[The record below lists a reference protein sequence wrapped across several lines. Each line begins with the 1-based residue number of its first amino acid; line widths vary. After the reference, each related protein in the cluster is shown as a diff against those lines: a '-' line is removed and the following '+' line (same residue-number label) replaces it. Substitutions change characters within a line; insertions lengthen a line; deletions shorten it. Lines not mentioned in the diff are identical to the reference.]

1 MNKINNI
8 EKILRKNA
16 PDLLLTV
23 GVCSLIGSTIMAVKS
38 TPKAN
43 RILEEKKDST
53 KIEKLKSVAP
63 CYASS
68 ALLACAGTASIICSR
83 NITKNRFTAMATAYT
98 VTSSTL
104 RSFKKNLEE
113 VVEPEKVKIIKSK
126 VANDNLKES
135 KNDIPINNDEDKKP
149 LFFDSTSGRYFR
161 STINDIDRAVN
172 ELNKQMMNDMCIRLN
187 DFYNEIGLDRIKIGE
202 DLGWN
207 IDKGLIEVRYDSTI
221 ADNDEPCIVLDYEL
235 THEIY

>member
-1 MNKINNI
+1 MNKI
-8 EKILRKNA
+8 EKMLRKNA

-43 RILEEKKDST
+43 RILEEKKGST
-53 KIEKLKSVAP
+53 KIEKLKAVVP
-63 CYASS
+63 CYTPS

-83 NITKNRFTAMATAYT
+83 NITRNRFTAMATAYT

-126 VANDNLKES
+126 VAKDNLKES
-135 KNDIPINNDEDKKP
+135 KNDIPINDGDKKP
-149 LFFDSTSGRYFR
+149 LFFDDISGRYFR
-161 STINDIDRAVN
+161 STINDIDKAVN

-207 IDKGLIEVRYDSTI
+207 IEKGLIEVHYDSTI

>member
-1 MNKINNI
+1 MKNI

-23 GVCSLIGSTIMAVKS
+23 GICSLLGSTIMAVKF

-43 RILEEKKDST
+43 RILKEKENST
-53 KIEKLKSVAP
+53 KIEKFKAVAP
-63 CYASS
+63 CYVPS

-126 VANDNLKES
+126 VAKDNLEEAA
-135 KNDIPINNDEDKKP
+135 NDIPSNNNEEKKP
-149 LFFDSTSGRYFR
+149 LFFDSVSGRYFR
-161 STINDIDRAVN
+161 STINEIDKAVN
-172 ELNKQMMNDMCIRLN
+172 ELNKQMMNEMYIRLN
-187 DFYNEIGLDRIKIGE
+187 DFYNEIGLERIKIGE

-207 IDKGLIEVRYDSTI
+207 IDKGLIEVRYDTTI

-235 THEIY
+235 TYDIY

>member
-1 MNKINNI
+1 MNKM

-53 KIEKLKSVAP
+53 KIEKLKAVAP
-63 CYASS
+63 CYTSS

-126 VANDNLKES
+126 VAKDNLKES
-135 KNDIPINNDEDKKP
+135 KNDIPVNDGDKKP
-149 LFFDSTSGRYFR
+149 LFYDTTSGRFFR
-161 STINDIDRAVN
+161 STINDIDRVVN
-172 ELNKQMMNDMCIRLN
+172 ELNKQMMNDMSIRLN

>member
-1 MNKINNI
+1 MNKM

-53 KIEKLKSVAP
+53 KIEKLKAVAP
-63 CYASS
+63 CYTSS
-68 ALLACAGTASIICSR
+68 ALLACAGTVSIICSR

-126 VANDNLKES
+126 VAKDNLKES
-135 KNDIPINNDEDKKP
+135 KNDIPVNDGDKKP
-149 LFFDSTSGRYFR
+149 LFFDSTSGRFFR
-161 STINDIDRAVN
+161 STINDIDRVVN
-172 ELNKQMMNDMCIRLN
+172 ELNKQMMNDMSIRLN